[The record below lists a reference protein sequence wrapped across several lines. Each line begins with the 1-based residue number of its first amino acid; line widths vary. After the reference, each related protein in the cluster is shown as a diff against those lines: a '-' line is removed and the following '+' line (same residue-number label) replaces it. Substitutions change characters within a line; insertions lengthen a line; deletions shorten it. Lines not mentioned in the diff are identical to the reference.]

1 MMTELELKIK
11 DAAQKYYTDGSSLLT
26 DAEFDALVDELKAT
40 NPDSELLKT
49 GWGYDV
55 KVDSTPGQKV
65 KHKYGRAG
73 SLEKCHNWDELKKDF
88 KYTDIDISLKLDG
101 ISCVLYFDHSKLK
114 QALTRGDGD
123 VGIDITDK
131 VSKIFPTVITSEL
144 NFTGAVRGELLMTFQ
159 NFEKFSAIHPEAKN
173 PRNSTAGIINAK
185 EWKDDIQYISL
196 VVYTIVGEES
206 EPIYLKTADMRVRL
220 CEMFGIDRVVPCLTT
235 EVALSENNFMKI
247 MNDCRDNWYGRM
259 YPADGLVITQ
269 PTYTYHSNGE
279 ITYNACAFKFPAE
292 SKDCKVIGVEWNM
305 TKTRYAVPIIR
316 IETTQLSGTSVSFCT
331 GFNAQWIKDNNIG
344 PGAIVTVC
352 KQGEIIP
359 GVTKVVKPTE
369 PDLIDTCPVC
379 GSKLEWNGVHL
390 QCNNPNCAN
399 GILQDTLVWLQNIAP
414 TDGLGDTLKEKMLN
428 ELVDLKVISDISIES
443 IMECKEV
450 LREDTDSAQ
459 RNLFAKMWNILH
471 TGQVDLVNAVVAL
484 NIPRLS
490 FITASKFVDYTPL
503 IKTIMEKA
511 DKEETLP
518 SEEVLQLQAIGNAN
532 ATSVIENMWKMRRLK
547 YVWDRVYNTLAYDSK
562 VAQKGKVAITGKLS
576 VKRADFEKELRA
588 AGFTPA
594 EISRE
599 TCYLITDS
607 PNSSSSKNAK
617 ADAWGIKKITEQE
630 FRALYL

>member
-1 MMTELELKIK
+1 MMTELELRIK
-11 DAAQKYYTDGSSLLT
+11 DAAQKYYTDGSSPLT

-73 SLEKCHNWDELKKDF
+73 SLEKCHNWKELKDSF
-88 KYTDIDISLKLDG
+88 KYTDVDISLKLDG

-131 VSKIFPTVITSEL
+131 VSKIFPTVITSES

-206 EPIYLKTADMRVRL
+206 EPTYLETGDMRVRL
-220 CEMFGIDRVVPCLTT
+220 CEMFGIENVVPCLTT
-235 EVALSENNFMKI
+235 EVALSEDNFMKI

-269 PTYTYHSNGE
+269 PEYTYHSNGE

-292 SKDCKVIGVEWNM
+292 SKEVEVQEVLWEM
-305 TKTRYAVPIIR
+305 SKTRYAIPKLR
-316 IETTQLSGTSVSFCT
+316 INTVQLSGTNVSFCT
-331 GFNAQWIKDNNIG
+331 GFNAEWIKENGIG
-344 PGAIVTVC
+344 KGAIVEVQ
-352 KQGEIIP
+352 KSGEIIP
-359 GVTKVVKPTE
+359 VVTKVINPAE

-390 QCNNPNCAN
+390 QCNNPLCSNA
-399 GILQDTLVWLQNIAP
+399 ITQDTLIWIKNIAP
-414 TDGLGDTLKEKMLN
+414 KDGLGDLLILKML
-428 ELVDLKVISDISIES
+428 ELLITQKVIHDIRIES
-443 IMECKEV
+443 VMECDAI
-450 LREDTDSAQ
+450 LSSDTESAQ
-459 RNLFAKMWNILH
+459 KNLFAEMWNDLH
-471 TGQVDLVNAVVAL
+471 NKKIEMVNALLAL
-484 NIPRLS
+484 NIPRIGG
-490 FITASKFVDYTPL
+490 ITALKLSMYPDVIDRLVNDWRNETRMSEETYSIL
-503 IKTIMEKA
+503 SKTIG
-511 DKEETLP
+511 
-518 SEEVLQLQAIGNAN
+518 VAN
-532 ATSVIENMWKMRRLK
+532 ADAIDDNFWKISRLEFVRDRISGSVTSNVEN
-547 YVWDRVYNTLAYDSK
+547 
-562 VAQKGKVAITGKLS
+562 KGKVAITGKLS
-576 VKRADFEKELRA
+576 VKRSDFEAELRKH
-588 AGFTPA
+588 GYTPGD
-594 EISRE
+594 ISKDSKF
-599 TCYLITDS
+599 LITDS